1 MGINVLIVDDSPLT
15 QSQLSNIFT
24 EAGCQIVDQVM
35 DGTSAARVYKENKD
49 KIDLVTLDITLPGKD
64 GVEVLKEIMAF
75 DPSAKVIMVS
85 AMGKDQII
93 QECLQIGAKN
103 FITKPFNKDKIRA
116 VLSYVTK

>member
-1 MGINVLIVDDSPLT
+1 MNISILIVDDSPLT
-15 QSQLSNIFT
+15 QSQLSDIFI
-24 EAGCQIVDQVM
+24 EAGCQIVDQVT
-35 DGTSAARVYKENKD
+35 DGISAARIYKKNKD

-93 QECLQIGAKN
+93 QECLQVGARN
-103 FITKPFNKDKIRA
+103 FITKPFNKDKILA
-116 VLSYVTK
+116 ILSYVTK